1 MRKNLKLFRTNRF
14 LSQQEIA
21 DKIGCTRSTYSSIES
36 GKREGRKYFWKRLQ
50 AAFDIPDEEMYGLMK
65 NDE

>member
-1 MRKNLKLFRTNRF
+1 MRKNLKLFRTNKF

-21 DKIGCTRSTYSSIES
+21 DKIGVTRSTYANIEN
-36 GKREGRKYFWKRLQ
+36 GVREGRKTFWKLLQ

>member
-21 DKIGCTRSTYSSIES
+21 DKMGVTRGTYAAIENGS
-36 GKREGRKYFWKRLQ
+36 REGRKTFWAQLQ
-50 AAFDIPDEEMYGLMK
+50 EAFDIPDAEMYGLMK